1 MLQNLYGYIMHL
13 VFFIPTQKN
22 ITVTN
27 GKVREDGWSK
37 TNLNLV
43 AKNMV
48 NQAYKLCVPTNQ
60 GPGAQK
66 HLTLIDHTLQA
77 KEEELQNFQHY

>member
-1 MLQNLYGYIMHL
+1 MHL
-13 VFFIPTQKN
+13 VFFISTKKI

-43 AKNMV
+43 VENMV

-60 GPGAQK
+60 GPDAPK

-77 KEEELQNFQHY
+77 K